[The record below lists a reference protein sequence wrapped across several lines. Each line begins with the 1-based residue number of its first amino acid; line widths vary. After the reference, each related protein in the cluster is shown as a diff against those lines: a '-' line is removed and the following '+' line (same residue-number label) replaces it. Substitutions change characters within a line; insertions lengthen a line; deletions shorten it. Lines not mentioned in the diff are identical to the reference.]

1 MIYAPLQLHLTLNL
15 VRSVNQTSK
24 SPRKWSAIMSNV
36 SHSTTSNPAGVARG
50 MADTIRDK
58 GRDVRDTVQQMGSTA
73 KDMAQAGWENAR
85 DTAADY
91 LDKGRE
97 KAVELGETLEI
108 QIRSRPIRAL
118 LIAAGIGFLAG
129 MLLKRS

>member
-1 MIYAPLQLHLTLNL
+1 
-15 VRSVNQTSK
+15 
-24 SPRKWSAIMSNV
+24 
-36 SHSTTSNPAGVARG
+36 

-58 GRDVRDTVQQMGSTA
+58 GRDVRDTVQQMGSSA
-73 KDMAQAGWENAR
+73 KEMAQAGWENAR

-97 KAVELGETLEI
+97 KALELGETLEI

>member
-1 MIYAPLQLHLTLNL
+1 
-15 VRSVNQTSK
+15 
-24 SPRKWSAIMSNV
+24 MSNV
-36 SHSTTSNPAGVARG
+36 SHSTSSNPTSAARG

-58 GRDVRDTVQQMGSTA
+58 GRDVRDTVQQMGSSA
-73 KDMAQAGWENAR
+73 KEMAQAGWENAR

-97 KAVELGETLEI
+97 KALELGETLEI